1 MKKYKKSNGMESIL
15 LNLPIEKKVE
25 FMHSIGMTHDNAQE
39 ILNMGD
45 ILMQNGY
52 HKEAYDL
59 FNRASSMGNAQASTR
74 KGECLMVG
82 NGCVAD
88 PKLALKSFEQSAKQG
103 DTWGTVAAAF
113 IYHCGMGIE
122 RNEEKAD
129 KYLSIVINNNLLTSQ
144 LSNSGTNQKINE

>member
-1 MKKYKKSNGMESIL
+1 MESIL

-45 ILMQNGY
+45 ILMQSGY
-52 HKEAYDL
+52 SKEAYDL

-74 KGECLMVG
+74 KGESLMVG
-82 NGCVAD
+82 NGCGVD
-88 PKLALKSFEQSAKQG
+88 PKAALKAFEQSAGQG
-103 DTWGTVAAAF
+103 DPWGTIAAAF

-122 RNEEKAD
+122 RNEKKAE
-129 KYLSIVINNNLLTSQ
+129 KYLSTVINNNLLTSQ
-144 LSNSGTNQKINE
+144 LSNTDTKQQII

>member
-1 MKKYKKSNGMESIL
+1 MESIL

-45 ILMQNGY
+45 ILMQSGY
-52 HKEAYDL
+52 SKEAYDL

-74 KGECLMVG
+74 KGESLMVG
-82 NGCVAD
+82 DGCGVD
-88 PKLALKSFEQSAKQG
+88 PKAALKAFEQSAGQG
-103 DTWGTVAAAF
+103 DPWGTIAAAF

-122 RNEEKAD
+122 RNEKKAE
-129 KYLSIVINNNLLTSQ
+129 KYLSTVINNNLLTSQ
-144 LSNSGTNQKINE
+144 LSNTDTKQQII

>member
-1 MKKYKKSNGMESIL
+1 MESIL

-45 ILMQNGY
+45 ILMQSGY
-52 HKEAYDL
+52 SKEAYDL

-74 KGECLMVG
+74 KGESLMVG
-82 NGCVAD
+82 DGCGVD
-88 PKLALKSFEQSAKQG
+88 PKAALKAFEQSAGQG
-103 DTWGTVAAAF
+103 DPWGTIAAAF

-122 RNEEKAD
+122 RNEKKAE
-129 KYLSIVINNNLLTSQ
+129 KYLSTVINNNLLTSQ
-144 LSNSGTNQKINE
+144 LSNTDTKQQKI

>member
-1 MKKYKKSNGMESIL
+1 MKKKKNGLDDIL
-15 LNLPIEKKVE
+15 LSQSNEKKVE

-45 ILMQNGY
+45 ILMQSGY
-52 HKEAYDL
+52 SKEAYDL

-74 KGECLMVG
+74 KGESLMVG
-82 NGCVAD
+82 DGCGVDLKA
-88 PKLALKSFEQSAKQG
+88 ALKAFEQSAGQG
-103 DTWGTVAAAF
+103 DPWGTVAAAF
-113 IYHCGMGIE
+113 IYHSGMGIE